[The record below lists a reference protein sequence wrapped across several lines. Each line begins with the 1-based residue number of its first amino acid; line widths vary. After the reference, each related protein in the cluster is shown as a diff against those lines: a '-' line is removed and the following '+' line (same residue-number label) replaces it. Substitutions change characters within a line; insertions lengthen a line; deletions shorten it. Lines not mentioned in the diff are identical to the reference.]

1 MAQVQ
6 ETKKIKRHLNKIFS
20 YFLQLIQILIQT
32 PWIIDGLRRC
42 SNSAIL
48 RQRKPGRELV
58 TFLLIANVSLW
69 IYYTFSVKTADV
81 GDIRYG
87 FYGDRAWSIINHVS
101 LPLIMFYRFHASVCL
116 VDIWR
121 HSYEPGE
128 FNH

>member
-1 MAQVQ
+1 MSQVRNLQ
-6 ETKKIKRHLNKIFS
+6 FFYHFLIF
-20 YFLQLIQILIQT
+20 YFTQIIQVLIQT

-42 SNSAIL
+42 ANAPIL

-58 TFLLIANVSLW
+58 VFMTIANVALW
-69 IYYTFSVKTADV
+69 VYYTFSVRTVSVQDE
-81 GDIRYG
+81 RYE
-87 FYGDRAWSIINHVS
+87 FYGYVLWSILNHLS

-128 FNH
+128 HNH